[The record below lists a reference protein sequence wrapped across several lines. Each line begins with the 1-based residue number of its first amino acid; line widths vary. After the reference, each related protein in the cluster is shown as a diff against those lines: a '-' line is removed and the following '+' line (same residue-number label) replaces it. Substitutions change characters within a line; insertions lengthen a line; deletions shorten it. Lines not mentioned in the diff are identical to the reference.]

1 MSLLSNAIAI
11 PQKGGYNLTDSVRM
25 RGNQT
30 GGAYLTRTPS
40 STSNRRTWT
49 QSFWIKRARLDANQ
63 YFGMNTRYTDTTN
76 RQVTLMFLA
85 NNTFWFTLIDG
96 GTYIAD
102 INTARVFRDISAW
115 YHIVVAVDTTQATST
130 NRVKIYVNGVQE
142 TALQGYA
149 GSLTYPSLNFDTAF
163 NNTYPHNINEDDNS
177 GGTNNCDCYYTEFNF
192 VDGQQLTASD
202 FGAYDATT
210 GVWKP
215 KKYTGTYG
223 TNGFYLPMNQETELY
238 SAEYLIVAGGGGG
251 AWGNGGPG
259 GGGGAGGLLAGS
271 TDIFSGTVYNITV
284 GTGGAGS
291 ASPYGNNAKGT
302 NSTALGL
309 TAIGGGNGRWNTTYV
324 TGNGSGGS
332 GGGAGAG
339 GAATPIGTGTAGQG
353 NNGGNQST
361 SSADNG
367 GGGGGKG
374 SVGGNAIANT
384 SAGNGGTG
392 YASSITGTSLYY
404 AGGGGGGGQSAGGTG
419 GSGVG
424 GNGGKQSVSNATSP
438 TANTGSGGGGG
449 MGATAGAD
457 GVVILR
463 VLTSN
468 YSGTTT
474 GSPTVTTDGSYTV
487 MKFTSNGSYTA

>member
-1 MSLLSNAIAI
+1 MSLLQNSNAI
-11 PQKGGYNLTDSVRM
+11 PQLGGYNLTDSVRF
-25 RGNQT
+25 RGSQ
-30 GGAYLTRTPS
+30 YLSRTPS
-40 STSNRRTWT
+40 STGSQTT
-49 QSFWIKRARLDANQ
+49 FTLSAWIKRCNLGSSGIILSQ
-63 YFGMNTRYTDTTN
+63 NTSN
-76 RQVTLMFLA
+76 SALLSI
-85 NNTFWFTLIDG
+85 NNTDELAWDFSISSGRIIQRTNAKL
-96 GTYIAD
+96 
-102 INTARVFRDISAW
+102 RDPSAW
-115 YHIVVAVDTTQATST
+115 YHIVWAIDTTQATDTDRFKVYINSELQSMYVALNTTGGGNYFTQNQTLGINTT
-130 NRVKIYVNGVQE
+130 NQHDIGRRGGVDNDAYFGGYLTEVN
-142 TALQGYA
+142 
-149 GSLTYPSLNFDTAF
+149 F
-163 NNTYPHNINEDDNS
+163 I
-177 GGTNNCDCYYTEFNF
+177 
-192 VDGQQLTASD
+192 DGQQLTPSD
-202 FGAYDATT
+202 FGEYDATT

-251 AWGNGGPG
+251 AWGNGGVG

-271 TDIFSGTVYNITV
+271 TDVYAGTVYNITV

-291 ASPYGNNAKGT
+291 ASAYGNNAKGT

-374 SVGGNAIANT
+374 SVGGNAVANT